1 MLQRLTCA
9 ENPSLLARHR
19 TECRG
24 RSNMSLSLALGS
36 LLLVV
41 LGGFYWLRRNRHA
54 SPELSAAAPVLTPQA
69 QLHKL
74 QHSGKFWGVSVES
87 HCRASSSLA
96 GGQFTFD
103 SPPILP
109 VQGCEEASCHCCLRG
124 LPDRRKHRE
133 RRSGKDR
140 RLGLRMESSDRR
152 SQRPRRKDD
161 RNSWA
166 TYSHL

>member
-1 MLQRLTCA
+1 
-9 ENPSLLARHR
+9 
-19 TECRG
+19 
-24 RSNMSLSLALGS
+24 MSLSLALGS

-41 LGGFYWLRRNRHA
+41 LVGLYWLRRNRHG
-54 SPELSAAAPVLTPQA
+54 PTELSEAGPAPTPQD
-69 QLHKL
+69 QLYKL

-103 SPPILP
+103 SPPTLP
-109 VQGCEEASCHCCLRG
+109 VEGCEETSCHCCLRG
-124 LPDRRKHRE
+124 LPDRRKQRE
-133 RRSGKDR
+133 RRCGEDR
-140 RLGLRMESSDRR
+140 RLGLRMESNDRR

-166 TYSHL
+166 RYSHL

>member
-1 MLQRLTCA
+1 
-9 ENPSLLARHR
+9 
-19 TECRG
+19 
-24 RSNMSLSLALGS
+24 MSLALALGS

-41 LGGFYWLRRNRHA
+41 LGGFFLLHRNRG
-54 SPELSAAAPVLTPQA
+54 PKELSEAGPRLTPQD
-69 QLHKL
+69 QILNL
-74 QHSGKFWGVSVES
+74 QRSGKFWGVSVES

-96 GGQFTFD
+96 GRQFAFD

-109 VQGCEEASCHCCLRG
+109 AEGCEATSCRCCLRG
-124 LPDRRKHRE
+124 LPDRRKHKE
-133 RRSGKDR
+133 RRSGEDR

-152 SQRPRRKDD
+152 TQRARRKDD